1 MLIDHIEIKELTDEE
16 YQKLYQ
22 WYSANIPQLVHQHE
36 IVRLSSEKAE
46 SLIQELHHMMD
57 EDGDK

>member
-1 MLIDHIEIKELTDEE
+1 MPIDYIEIKELTDEE
-16 YQKLYQ
+16 YQKLCE
-22 WYSANIPQLVHQHE
+22 WYSVRISQLVHQHE